1 MRTAGLVRLELEA
14 RLALGEWDKKAGR
27 ATAQNELAAVE
38 KAATAKGFTRIAH
51 QAAVARG

>member
-1 MRTAGLVRLELEA
+1 LVRLELEA
-14 RLALGEWDKKAGR
+14 RLALGEWEKRAGR

-51 QAAVARG
+51 EAAAARG